1 MTLRMKILRTASDKI
16 LSEKAFNITKNPTYD
31 GHQSGIASIVYNFL
45 SRITLGAAVKSDV
58 ILNQEFPEELHK
70 PINKRYFE
78 NGKYTHLLMTIFGVL
93 ILLTCN

>member
-31 GHQSGIASIVYNFL
+31 GYQSDIASIVYNFL
-45 SRITLGAAVKSDV
+45 SRITSGAAVKSDV